1 MNDNTMQI
9 LPGQSGNER
18 AVAHVRSSVSVL
30 RREIDPENRAAA
42 IERDRIYG
50 AKTSSAGGLAGA
62 GAQRIADSG
71 AGEAQG
77 AGAGA
82 GAGGNQGAGVKA

>member
-9 LPGQSGNER
+9 LPSQPRNKR
-18 AVAHVRSSVSVL
+18 AVAHIRSGVPVL

-50 AKTSSAGGLAGA
+50 AQACGAGGLAGA

-71 AGEAQG
+71 AGEVKR

-82 GAGGNQGAGVKA
+82 CAFGNQGAGVKA